1 MELRGQRCCRRLVE
15 MRVVKWQVLMDRK
28 VRPRS
33 SCHRVKSEL
42 GRRGGGSRE
51 GVADGVIWEV
61 THFGF

>member
-1 MELRGQRCCRRLVE
+1 
-15 MRVVKWQVLMDRK
+15 MRAVKWQVLMDRK